1 MTIPT
6 TKKAQTFIVDA
17 DLGPQIQ
24 MILAKARIAN
34 KPSKYANISDF
45 VNQSIKNQL
54 AKEGK

>member
-24 MILAKARIAN
+24 MILAKARLAN

-54 AKEGK
+54 AKESK